1 MKEARSKEQEVKI
14 ENRKTCPR
22 FRGSKIENRSAS
34 RSLLLVSCI
43 LLLFLSLACQT
54 LFPLAGNATPI
65 ANDNPPVTSTPTST
79 KSDAPM
85 SPVAKDRHQRIF
97 RQVWNTVKRRYVY
110 DDYNGVD
117 WSAIK
122 EEFTPLVES
131 ATDDETFWQLMRE
144 MIGRLDDRHSAFLTP
159 QEVIEE
165 DQTASGDLDYV
176 GIGILVGIPEEANY
190 GVILFPFPDSPAET
204 AGLRAHD
211 RILSVDGQIACCNPD
226 GSDNLYLIRGPDG
239 TSVRMVVQQPG
250 GPERDLA
257 VPRAHIQSQMPVISR
272 TIDHEGYR
280 IGYLMIPTLWDE
292 TIAERSRDALQA
304 LVDAGRLDGI
314 IVDMRINGGGAYT
327 ELYDLISLFIS
338 GEVGRFRRGRGAGD
352 PLMITADPID
362 NSLDLPLVVLIG
374 RDTESFAEIFSGA
387 LQAADRATLVGQPT
401 AGNVELIF
409 PYDLEDGSRLWL
421 AEETFEPPSGE
432 RWEGNGVQPDIVV
445 QGNWEDFTDE
455 DDPQLNAAL
464 SVLMELMEK

>member
-1 MKEARSKEQEVKI
+1 M
-14 ENRKTCPR
+14 T
-22 FRGSKIENRSAS
+22 
-34 RSLLLVSCI
+34 
-43 LLLFLSLACQT
+43 
-54 LFPLAGNATPI
+54 
-65 ANDNPPVTSTPTST
+65 
-79 KSDAPM
+79 
-85 SPVAKDRHQRIF
+85 DRHQRIF

-117 WSAIK
+117 WDAVK
-122 EEFTPLVES
+122 DEFTPLVRS
-131 ATDDETFWQLMRE
+131 APDDEVFWMLMQLM
-144 MIGRLDDRHSAFLTP
+144 IDRLDDRHSAFLNP

-176 GIGILVGIPEEANY
+176 GIGILVGIPEEAGY
-190 GVILFPFPDSPAET
+190 AVILFPFPDSPAEA
-204 AGLRAHD
+204 AGILAHD
-211 RILSVDGQIACCNPD
+211 RILSVEGQAACCNPD

-239 TSVRMVVQQPG
+239 TSVRMVVRQPD
-250 GPERDLA
+250 GPERELD

-272 TIDHEGYR
+272 RIDHEGHA

-352 PLMITADPID
+352 PLVIAADPID
-362 NSLDLPLVVLIG
+362 NSLDVPLVILIG

-409 PYDLEDGSRLWL
+409 PYDQEDGSRLWL

-432 RWEGNGVQPDIVV
+432 RWEGSGVQPDIVV

-455 DDPQLNAAL
+455 DDPQLHAAL
-464 SVLMELMEK
+464 DVLMELMKQ

>member
-1 MKEARSKEQEVKI
+1 MQGARGKRQEARGKI
-14 ENRKTCPR
+14 L
-22 FRGSKIENRSAS
+22 A
-34 RSLLLVSCI
+34 SCI

-54 LFPLAGNATPI
+54 LFPTAEAPIDNAPTVVGAP
-65 ANDNPPVTSTPTST
+65 STDGDKSPEVPTLEPTST
-79 KSDAPM
+79 KNEAPI
-85 SPVAKDRHQRIF
+85 SPAMLDRHQRIF
-97 RQVWNTVKRRYVY
+97 QQVWNTVKRHYVY

-122 EEFTPLVES
+122 DEFTPLVKS

-144 MIGRLDDRHSAFLTP
+144 MIDRLNDRHSAFLSP
-159 QEVIEE
+159 EEVIEE

-176 GIGILVGIPEEANY
+176 GIGILVGIPEEADY
-190 GVILFPFPDSPAET
+190 AVILFPLPGSPAEA
-204 AGLRAHD
+204 AGIRAHD
-211 RILSVDGQIACCNPD
+211 RIISIDSQIACCNPD
-226 GSDNLYLIRGPDG
+226 GSDNLYLIRGPAG
-239 TSVRMVVQQPG
+239 SNVRLVVRQPN
-250 GPERDLA
+250 GPERELD

-272 TIDHEGYR
+272 RIDSEER
-280 IGYLMIPTLWDE
+280 AIGYLLIPTLWDE
-292 TIAERSRDALQA
+292 TIAERSREALQA
-304 LVDAGRLDGI
+304 LVDAGPLDGI

-338 GEVGRFRRGRGAGD
+338 GDVGRFRRGRSAGD
-352 PLMITADPID
+352 PLTVVAAPID
-362 NSLDLPLVVLIG
+362 NSLNVPLAILIG

-432 RWEGNGVQPDIVV
+432 RWEGHGVQPDVV
-445 QGNWEDFTDE
+445 VPGNWEDFTDE

-464 SVLMELMEK
+464 DALLELIEQ